1 MSSHVAWNDIRVEH
15 VARAGG
21 EDAVEAGKRE
31 MLAEVVRHRL
41 SIMDVD
47 TTDRSDEARKETRRQ
62 REHGPLLG

>member
-31 MLAEVVRHRL
+31 MLAEVMGHRF
-41 SIMDVD
+41 SIMDVNI
-47 TTDRSDEARKETRRQ
+47 TDRSVEARKETRRQ
-62 REHGPLLG
+62 RDHGPLLG